1 MGIITLIAIN
11 LGFVLWSYV
20 GYKYGKQSK
29 KELKKEILEEDL
41 SEIKNIRLWL
51 KTKKTLCDK
60 IIKNK

>member
-11 LGFVLWSYV
+11 LGFVLWFYV
-20 GYKYGKQSK
+20 GYKYGKQPK

-51 KTKKTLCDK
+51 KTKQALCDK